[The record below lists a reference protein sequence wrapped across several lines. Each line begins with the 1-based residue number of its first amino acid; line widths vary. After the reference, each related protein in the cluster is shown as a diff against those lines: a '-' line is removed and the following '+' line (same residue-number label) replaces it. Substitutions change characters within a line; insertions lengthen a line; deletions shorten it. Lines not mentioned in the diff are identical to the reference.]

1 MSTPRSISIVIPFMD
16 EEGSLEALI
25 VAIKAALLDYDFNY
39 EILLVD
45 DGSRDRGPEIAK
57 RLAEEEAQVR
67 LIRFTRNFGK
77 AAALMAGFKEAS
89 GEYIVTMDADLQDDP
104 KEIPRLL
111 DKLDEGYD
119 IVSGWK
125 KDRQDPI
132 GKRLPSK
139 VFNFVVARAFGLE
152 LHDMN
157 CGLKIYRRDAAAHL
171 RIYGEL
177 HRFTPAMLYALGFR
191 VAELPVTHHPR
202 LQGKS
207 KYGTARLAKG
217 LLDLVTVILLTR
229 YRARPLHLFGLIG
242 LPLGFIG
249 FLILFYLT
257 VLWFAGLGPIGDRP
271 LLFFGI
277 LLILTGTQLLGTGL
291 IAELVLAS
299 ENNASERYLVADR
312 VGFPSPDSS
321 TPTKKAKGK

>member
-25 VAIKAALLDYDFNY
+25 VAIKAALINYNFDY

-57 RLAEEEAQVR
+57 RLAQEEAQVR

-111 DKLDEGYD
+111 EKLDEGYD

-312 VGFPSPDSS
+312 VGFSPPESS
-321 TPTKKAKGK
+321 VPTKKAKGK

>member
-1 MSTPRSISIVIPFMD
+1 MD

-312 VGFPSPDSS
+312 TGFPSPDSS
-321 TPTKKAKGK
+321 TSTKKAKGK

>member
-1 MSTPRSISIVIPFMD
+1 MD